1 MQAKTKAKN
10 KHSTSARLLA
20 INFSRHTG
28 YVQHADLHWILEIF
42 FSRHTGNV
50 QHADLIDDLLHHNWI
65 VNLNVGPGN
74 QQRDISWS
82 VVRDLAEVTSVVSNR
97 RPSPSCPPYLPRWCR
112 LVDNLINVMLPLC
125 CCMFAP
131 STAATKYVELCF
143 IVRYLIVLLW

>member
-20 INFSRHTG
+20 IIFSRHTG

-42 FSRHTGNV
+42 FSRHTGNVQHADLHWILEILFSRHTGNV

-74 QQRDISWS
+74 QQRDIS
-82 VVRDLAEVTSVVSNR
+82 
-97 RPSPSCPPYLPRWCR
+97 
-112 LVDNLINVMLPLC
+112 
-125 CCMFAP
+125 
-131 STAATKYVELCF
+131 
-143 IVRYLIVLLW
+143 